1 MSRDVPGATRRALRR
16 ERRPPELR
24 AAAALTAAAALVLAL
39 SAASCVFLGGAPAER
54 PEQEFAARLGD
65 PPAVVLEE
73 RFAPRGR
80 PRIGSRIEPRVE
92 SQAESTTEVL
102 TQEATGDSE
111 EEREPFDHGAF
122 DELLQEFVDRDGQV
136 AYDALLASGYDRLVS
151 YLESLQEVD
160 FEALGRDEKLALLI
174 NAYNAFVLKLV
185 LNHYPIGSVLEIPM
199 SERWKARDWQIGNR
213 LLTLFELENELLRGS
228 FRDPRVHFAICRGAN
243 GAPPL
248 WNHAYTAERIEEQL
262 EAQARFVHE
271 EDRFRYVR
279 TGPQDRT
286 VHLSQIYAVFASDFE
301 QVAGSILHFA
311 ARYSTE
317 VRLLL
322 DEVLRA
328 GRRGAP
334 GAEEAPGIEAIEV
347 RFLEYDWSLNA
358 RGVVLEAS
366 WEERGDADPDGAES
380 GE

>member
-1 MSRDVPGATRRALRR
+1 MRR

-24 AAAALTAAAALVLAL
+24 AAAALMAAAAVVLAMTG
-39 SAASCVFLGGAPAER
+39 ASCVFLGGGPGEQ
-54 PEQEFAARLGD
+54 PEEQFAQRLGD
-65 PPAVVLEE
+65 PPARILEE
-73 RFAPRGR
+73 RFPPRG
-80 PRIGSRIEPRVE
+80 EPRKE
-92 SQAESTTEVL
+92 KP
-102 TQEATGDSE
+102 
-111 EEREPFDHGAF
+111 EPFDHGPF
-122 DELLQEFVDRDGQV
+122 DELLQEYVDRDGQV
-136 AYDALLASGYDRLVS
+136 AYEELLATGYDRLVA

-160 FEALGRDEKLALLI
+160 FEALNRDEKLALLI

-185 LNHYPIGSVLEIPM
+185 LNHYPIESVLEIPM
-199 SERWKARDWQIGNR
+199 SERWKARDWVVGNR

-228 FRDPRVHFAICRGAN
+228 FRDPRVHFALCRGAN

-248 WNHAYTAERIEEQL
+248 WNHAYTPERIEEQL

-279 TGPQDRT
+279 ADPNSRT
-286 VHLSQIYAVFASDFE
+286 VHLSRIYDVFANDFE

-317 VRLLL
+317 VRLLI
-322 DEVLRA
+322 DEVLRS

-347 RFLEYDWSLNA
+347 RFLDYDWSLNA
-358 RGVVLEAS
+358 RGVVIEAS
-366 WEERGDADPDGAES
+366 WEEQGDVDPAE
-380 GE
+380 